1 MRSLGAGTP
10 SGKDALA
17 GSPSAT
23 EEHGTGAGVEGMG
36 EEPAKV
42 SDVSALGRRYTPLE
56 GGLSRL
62 RGPEEEADP
71 CYPPA

>member
-42 SDVSALGRRYTPLE
+42 SDVSALGRRYTPL
-56 GGLSRL
+56 GRL
-62 RGPEEEADP
+62 YQRHAGRATRER
-71 CYPPA
+71 